1 MMKIFHKKVTQLPIA
16 KWLMQQL
23 FMFLKFKMNAAI
35 SKVIAHLQLVQTN
48 ILSVRKEIAV
58 SH

>member
-1 MMKIFHKKVTQLPIA
+1 
-16 KWLMQQL
+16 
-23 FMFLKFKMNAAI
+23 MNAAI